1 MRKLVGIGFVVV
13 DIEDEPR
20 PTPALGNQGGE
31 AIDGLG
37 FAQANYIGPIRDGLP
52 RQLECGPQRSAI

>member
-1 MRKLVGIGFVVV
+1 MRKLVRISFVVV

-37 FAQANYIGPIRDGLP
+37 FAEANHIWSIGDGLP